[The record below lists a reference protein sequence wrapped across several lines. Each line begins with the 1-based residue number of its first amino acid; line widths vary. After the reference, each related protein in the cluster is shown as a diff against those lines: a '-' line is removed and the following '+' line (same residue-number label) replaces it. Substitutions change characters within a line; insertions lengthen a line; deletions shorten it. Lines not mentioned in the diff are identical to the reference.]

1 MNRDRYLAAT
11 AAATT
16 TFTFFTITVIA
27 EHCQFVHGFHLL
39 SFQIE
44 VCLYIE
50 EKNIGQEM
58 VLSKTWVVFS
68 SGANLIINCPQQ

>member
-1 MNRDRYLAAT
+1 MNRDVQLAVTA

-16 TFTFFTITVIA
+16 AFTFIATAVIA
-27 EHCQFVHGFHLL
+27 EHCQFVHGIHLL

-50 EKNIGQEM
+50 EKNIG
-58 VLSKTWVVFS
+58 
-68 SGANLIINCPQQ
+68 

>member
-1 MNRDRYLAAT
+1 MNRDVHLAATT

-16 TFTFFTITVIA
+16 AFTFRLRTITVIA
-27 EHCQFVHGFHLL
+27 EHCQFVHGIHLL

-50 EKNIGQEM
+50 EKNIG
-58 VLSKTWVVFS
+58 
-68 SGANLIINCPQQ
+68 